1 MQVFPLT
8 QPPGLGTSARGALR
22 SGAVARAG
30 FTLTEIA
37 LAMAIFSFALVSM
50 LGLLSVG
57 LRNSRK
63 ANVQVSASN
72 LLSSIVADIQSAQRM
87 PLPDSGIQFNCAK
100 IPLQSTVTYKSV
112 SEFKVLLNYTDPL
125 VLDEAASTANSAL
138 NQGLLKVFR
147 VKFTPASSA
156 VPAIRIRVSWP
167 ANLPD
172 TAVPEGYLETIA
184 ALPIP

>member
-1 MQVFPLT
+1 MNVFPQE
-8 QPPGLGTSARGALR
+8 QPPVANPPARAHARGAR
-22 SGAVARAG
+22 AARAG

-63 ANVQVSASN
+63 ANLQVSASN
-72 LLSSIVADIQSAQRM
+72 LLSSIVADIQSAQRV
-87 PLPDSGIQFNCAK
+87 PLAENTTLFKCSK
-100 IPLQSTVTYKSV
+100 IPLTTTVTTQTQTN
-112 SEFKVLLNYTDPL
+112 FKVGLDYIDPL
-125 VLDEAASTANSAL
+125 ILDEAGSPSNSIL
-138 NQGLLKVFR
+138 GRGLLKVFR
-147 VKFTPASSA
+147 VKFTPAASS

-172 TAVPEGYLETIA
+172 TAVPEGFLETIA